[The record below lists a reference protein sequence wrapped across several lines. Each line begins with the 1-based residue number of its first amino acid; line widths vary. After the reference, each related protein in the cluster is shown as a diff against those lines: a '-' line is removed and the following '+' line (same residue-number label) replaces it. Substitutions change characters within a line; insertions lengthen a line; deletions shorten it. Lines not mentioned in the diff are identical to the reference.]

1 MAMNRIIRWSFVVEP
16 VGHLEDAEK
25 LAAGLSRHIPKSEFT
40 KPRPYHKF
48 PDSFLFYLTTELGPV
63 GFDQAVVGLIRYGSD
78 IANDWLHTCYP
89 EDEMFSMVFNRG
101 PHVQFRLE
109 AFLPI
114 RWISA
119 ELDKT

>member
-1 MAMNRIIRWSFVVEP
+1 
-16 VGHLEDAEK
+16 EK
-25 LAAGLSRHIPKSEFT
+25 LAAGLSRHIPGSEFT

-48 PDSFLFYLTTELGPV
+48 PDSFMFYLNTQLGAV
-63 GFDQAVVGLIRYGSD
+63 AFDQAVISLIRFGSD

-101 PHVQFRLE
+101 PHSRFRLE
-109 AFLPI
+109 AFQPS

-119 ELDKT
+119 ELDKN